1 MDRALAERRID
12 EDQVHLKNVAISK
25 NPLLERRRKQRN

>member
-12 EDQVHLKNVAISK
+12 EDQVHLKNIGVSE
-25 NPLLERRRKQRN
+25 NPLLARRRNNRN